1 MAADRFCFVKSTR
14 TFKPDSFC
22 LCSFSVHSFRNFSD
36 CPLECT
42 ESCDRLRHIASCRSR
57 ELVAWLVAAL
67 FWHAMMNA
75 SRLARVATSL
85 SLRPAS
91 SLRALSTIEGSS
103 VRSVAPAVGIPPKA
117 TPPQKFPAALRR
129 LARDGSEALRP
140 KLVLSPYPEDP
151 TAIMYRNQRP
161 VALISS
167 EVSEKDDIVKAA
179 SGVVVDETA
188 ASSDEFTSSE
198 SPIGEEQVNE
208 GAALSSYDV
217 RRCWHKPK
225 VSRRKAHVLRKH
237 AIRTGSYGTFDP
249 ETGTGWDASWDADLF
264 QRGSVGGGGIQ
275 SSSIA
280 DGDAATGDA
289 RQGGGGLGRYRV
301 TVPKRTNRQRT
312 REQRAQLIDRNM
324 ADMDTRIDEYYAAK
338 HAAKPPDTFENL
350 HKRLMRVK
358 K

>member
-1 MAADRFCFVKSTR
+1 
-14 TFKPDSFC
+14 
-22 LCSFSVHSFRNFSD
+22 
-36 CPLECT
+36 
-42 ESCDRLRHIASCRSR
+42 
-57 ELVAWLVAAL
+57 
-67 FWHAMMNA
+67 MMNA
-75 SRLARVATSL
+75 SRLARVATTL
-85 SLRPAS
+85 SLRPDS

-103 VRSVAPAVGIPPKA
+103 VRSVAPAVGIPPKSP
-117 TPPQKFPAALRR
+117 PPQKFPAALRR

-151 TAIMYRNQRP
+151 TAIMYRNRRP
-161 VALISS
+161 VSLPAS
-167 EVSEKDDIVKAA
+167 EASEKVDIVGAPSA
-179 SGVVVDETA
+179 VDEHA
-188 ASSDEFTSSE
+188 ASSDKVSSSE
-198 SPIGEEQVNE
+198 TMQEQPEEQ
-208 GAALSSYDV
+208 GGDAAALSSYDV

-237 AIRTGSYGTFDP
+237 AIRTGTYGTFDP

-280 DGDAATGDA
+280 DGDAATGRA

-301 TVPKRTNRQRT
+301 TVPKRTKRQRT

-324 ADMDTRIDEYYAAK
+324 ADMDARIDEYYAAK

-350 HKRLMRVK
+350 HKNLMRVK